1 MNEREANPNPCVLM
15 LVLDDDANDIRYI
28 AFIRSLSKKR
38 DHTVSSYDLDS
49 AKSKDAEMILKA
61 VGELDF
67 DTERAHTNRTAAQ
80 VR

>member
-1 MNEREANPNPCVLM
+1 MNEREANPNPFVLRSAH
-15 LVLDDDANDIRYI
+15 DYDANDIRYI

-38 DHTVSSYDLDS
+38 DHTVSFHDFDS

-67 DTERAHTNRTAAQ
+67 TKFIRPN
-80 VR
+80 

>member
-1 MNEREANPNPCVLM
+1 MNEREANPNPFVLQS
-15 LVLDDDANDIRYI
+15 VPGYDVNDIRYI

-38 DHTVSSYDLDS
+38 DHTVSFHYLNS
-49 AKSKDAEMILKA
+49 ADVKDAETILKA